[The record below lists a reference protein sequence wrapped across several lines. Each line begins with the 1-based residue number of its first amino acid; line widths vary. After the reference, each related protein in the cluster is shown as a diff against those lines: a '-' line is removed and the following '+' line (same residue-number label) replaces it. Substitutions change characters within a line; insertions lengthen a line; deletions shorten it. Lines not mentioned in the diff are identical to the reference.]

1 MDVDVTTE
9 IVIDRP
15 RTEVAAYACDPDHAT
30 EWYTNITAVR
40 WKSPKPLAVG
50 SLVEFTA
57 KFLGRRLVYTYD
69 IAEFVPGIRLVM
81 RTADGPF
88 PMVTTYEFADAGA
101 DATNMTLRNLGVPRG
116 FARIAARGM
125 ERAMRSANEKDL
137 KRLKA
142 VLEASPGRPSGTAP

>member
-9 IVIDRP
+9 IIIDRG
-15 RTEVAAYACDPDHAT
+15 RSEVAEYACDPDHAT
-30 EWYTNITAVR
+30 EWYSNITEVN

-57 KFLGRRLVYTYD
+57 RFLGRRLVYTYE
-69 IAEFVPGIRLVM
+69 IGELVPGTRLVM

-88 PMVTTYEFADAGA
+88 PMVTTYEFSDVGA
-101 DATNMTLRNLGVPRG
+101 AATRMTLRNAGTPRG

-125 ERAMRSANEKDL
+125 EGAMRSANEKDL
-137 KRLKA
+137 QRLKTI
-142 VLEASPGRPSGTAP
+142 LESTPGTAGG

>member
-1 MDVDVTTE
+1 MDVDVATG

-30 EWYTNITAVR
+30 EWYANITEVR

-69 IAEFVPGIRLVM
+69 IAEFVPGTRLVM

-88 PMVTTYEFADAGA
+88 PMVTTYEFTDAGA
-101 DATNMTLRNLGVPRG
+101 EATRMILRNAGTPGG
-116 FARIAARGM
+116 FAKIAARGM
-125 ERAMRSANEKDL
+125 ERAMRSANKKDL
-137 KRLKA
+137 QRLKA
-142 VLEASPGRPSGTAP
+142 TLEVRPSGR